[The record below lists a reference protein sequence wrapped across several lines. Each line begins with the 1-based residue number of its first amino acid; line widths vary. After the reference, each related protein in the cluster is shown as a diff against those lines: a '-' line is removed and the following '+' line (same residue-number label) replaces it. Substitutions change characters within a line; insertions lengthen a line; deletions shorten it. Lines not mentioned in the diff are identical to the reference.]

1 MAIVAGVAHFGVI
14 GRLGISGCRC
24 FAFDHSAADGHRAV
38 VTGDASRCGDHT
50 VGVAELCE
58 RNRFPDY
65 RCVADRTVIGRL
77 DVVGQLGRELAGIDG
92 LGVLDAI
99 HDECVFRCGF
109 RIDHLA
115 PREDEVCGGDRLAV
129 APTGVVS

>member
-1 MAIVAGVAHFGVI
+1 MA
-14 GRLGISGCRC
+14 
-24 FAFDHSAADGHRAV
+24 
-38 VTGDASRCGDHT
+38 GDARRCGNHT

-92 LGVLDAI
+92 
-99 HDECVFRCGF
+99 R
-109 RIDHLA
+109 R
-115 PREDEVCGGDRLAV
+115 AV
-129 APTGVVS
+129 VACKAGRARNN